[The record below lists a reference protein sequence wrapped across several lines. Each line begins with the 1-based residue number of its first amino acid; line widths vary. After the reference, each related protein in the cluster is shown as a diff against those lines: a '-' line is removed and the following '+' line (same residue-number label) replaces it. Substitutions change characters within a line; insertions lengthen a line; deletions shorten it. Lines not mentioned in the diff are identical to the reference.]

1 MITGVKPRRKEKSG
15 APTKVSNRIVRDK
28 MIWYPYEQMKTMQHP
43 YKIIDADG
51 VYLYTEEK
59 KLIDSIS
66 SWWSVIHGYKN
77 PEITAAIKEQAD
89 IFSHIMLGSLTHESV
104 EKLAKK
110 LNPVFPAANKPE
122 PIWFFSH
129 RKVAAP

>member
-1 MITGVKPRRKEKSG
+1 
-15 APTKVSNRIVRDK
+15 

-89 IFSHIMLGSLTHESV
+89 IFSHIMLGSLTHE
-104 EKLAKK
+104 
-110 LNPVFPAANKPE
+110 PVQKNLKTGCPGIWTIAFFPIREALP
-122 PIWFFSH
+122 
-129 RKVAAP
+129 

>member
-1 MITGVKPRRKEKSG
+1 
-15 APTKVSNRIVRDK
+15 
-28 MIWYPYEQMKTMQHP
+28 MQHP

-89 IFSHIMLGSLTHESV
+89 IFSHIMLGSLTHEPV

-110 LNPVFPAANKPE
+110 LKDYTAIVLLLAA
-122 PIWFFSH
+122 
-129 RKVAAP
+129 RAPLCACVSIPRAMPLTTVT